1 MFELL
6 ELAKEVLDQ
15 VPPLV
20 DLHINLQGR
29 SPIGL
34 LCNHHLAAL
43 CQQALLQPVCVKCF
57 IGQQCPQIYAFKQL
71 LYTLKIMSLAW
82 QQNKSDQVP
91 KGICQRQDL
100 GGQTTSTATYGL
112 ARRLPFAP

>member
-1 MFELL
+1 M
-6 ELAKEVLDQ
+6 
-15 VPPLV
+15 PPLV

-43 CQQALLQPVCVKCF
+43 CQQALLEPVCVKRF
-57 IGQQCPQIYAFKQL
+57 VGQQGPQIYAFEQL
-71 LYTLKIMSLAW
+71 LHALKIVPLAW
-82 QQNKSDQVP
+82 QQNKSDQVT
-91 KGICQRQDL
+91 KGIRQRQYL

-112 ARRLPFAP
+112 ARRPPFAP